1 MPAAA
6 WLALAVSGALHA
18 QTGSMIDPHAY
29 RGLAA
34 DRRAGQV
41 GDTLTVLVTETA
53 RAIASANTDAGS
65 GVQLGADIRRRD
77 AGHSYGIGLSG
88 QDTGQGNT
96 SRAGMLQA
104 QLAVRVVAVD
114 PNGML
119 QVRGEQ
125 NVVINGERQQFLL
138 TGLVRPED
146 IAADN
151 TITSTRI
158 SDATIEFTGQGDV
171 SEAQR
176 RSVLYRLARWLH
188 LI

>member
-1 MPAAA
+1 MQGAL
-6 WLALAVSGALHA
+6 WLAFATPGVSHA
-18 QTGSMIDPHAY
+18 QTGSMIDPDAY

-34 DRRAGQV
+34 DRRAGRI
-41 GDTLTVLVTETA
+41 GDTVTVLVTETA
-53 RAIASANTDAGS
+53 RAVASANTDAGS

-77 AGHSYGIGLSG
+77 ASHSYGFGVSG
-88 QDTGQGNT
+88 QDSGQGNT

-125 NVVINGERQQFLL
+125 TVVINGERQQFLL
-138 TGLVRPED
+138 TGLVRQED

-151 TITSTRI
+151 TISSTRI

>member
-1 MPAAA
+1 MAY
-6 WLALAVSGALHA
+6 LLGIDIGTSGAKVLA
-18 QTGSMIDPHAY
+18 IDE
-29 RGLAA
+29 
-34 DRRAGQV
+34 AGKIA
-41 GDTLTVLVTETA
+41 A
-53 RAIASANTDAGS
+53 RASQEYSLHTPRPLWAEQNPHDWWNAACQCLRQITQQIPAEEIA
-65 GVQLGADIRRRD
+65 
-77 AGHSYGIGLSG
+77 GIGLSG